1 MSTKA
6 MSVKLDSVK
15 LNQWLKLYDI
25 ERYLFKEVYRRFND
39 ERTLEPYDFFA
50 IIVWKSN
57 RAKTKIKKGLA
68 RAGKSVRELMREVSQ
83 ADTPEAKIETL
94 LQIWGIGLPIAS
106 AILTVCHPKEFTV
119 LDYRA
124 WATLK
129 EAAVSDLPPRYP
141 QSAQEYLQYCRACHH
156 FADRMALSL
165 RDLDRALWAKS
176 WEDDLQTL
184 IEGL

>member
-141 QSAQEYLQYCRACHH
+141 QSAKEYLQYCQTCRHL
-156 FADRMALSL
+156 ADRMGLSL
-165 RDLDRALWAKS
+165 RNLDRALWAKNRKDALLN
-176 WEDDLQTL
+176 W
-184 IEGL
+184 IEEL